1 MSNNPTDKLRNVCL
15 MSHGATGKTS
25 LTEAMLF
32 NAGASDRLGKV
43 IDGNTATDYDPEEIK
58 RKISISTSVAYC
70 EWKGT
75 KINIIDTPG
84 YFDFVGEVREGVRA
98 SDACVIP
105 VSAKSGNQAGV
116 ERAWSYAKEHN
127 IPKIIFI
134 NKVDEPNTNFFN
146 VLENLRG
153 VFGKSLAPF
162 MIPIISGESLM
173 GYVNVVEMKAFEC
186 QKEKLV
192 EIPIPNDLN
201 DEIKKIH
208 EMIVESVAES
218 DEELL
223 EKYLGGQEFTIAEVH
238 KGLRVGILSGDIA
251 PILCGSATM
260 NIGIEILLDS
270 IVDYFPAPQ
279 DRGVFIGEKPG
290 TAEQKVERKPLS
302 TESAAALVFKT
313 IADPF
318 VGKLSIFKVYSGTLK
333 ANSMIYNASQDKS
346 EKIGQL
352 MFLKGKKQIPTEK
365 VEAGDI
371 GAIPKLQFTLTGD
384 TLCEQ
389 ANAIILPRIEFPT
402 PEIFLAVEP
411 KTKGDEEKISSG
423 LHRLM
428 EEDLTIKLE
437 VNTETHQHLLHGMGE
452 QHLEVIVSKLK
463 SKFQT
468 DVNLV
473 EPKIPYRE
481 TIKKKVKAEGKH
493 KKQSGGHGQYGHVWI
508 EFEPGP
514 TEDLTF
520 VETIFGGSVPRQYI
534 PAVEKGLRESIPH
547 GVLAGYPVVNLKA
560 NLVDG
565 SYHDVDSS
573 EMAFKIAA
581 NLAFKKALSEASPVL
596 LEPIMR
602 VEVFVPEHY
611 MGDVIGDLNK
621 RRGRII
627 GMNPIGDGL
636 QKVEGEVPMAEMF
649 KYSTDLRSM
658 TQARGRFTLTFERY
672 EETPP
677 NISTK
682 VAEEYKKSRQQE
694 E

>member
-1 MSNNPTDKLRNVCL
+1 MSNNLTDKLRNVCL
-15 MSHGATGKTS
+15 MSHGGTGKTS
-25 LTEAMLF
+25 LAEAMLF
-32 NAGASDRLGKV
+32 NAGTSDRLGKV
-43 IDGNTATDYDPEEIK
+43 VDGNTTTDYDSEEIK

-98 SDACVIP
+98 ADACVIP

-116 ERAWSYAKEHN
+116 ERAWSYAKEHK
-127 IPKIIFI
+127 IPKIVFV
-134 NKVDEPNTNFFN
+134 NKLDEPNTNFFN
-146 VLENLRG
+146 VLEDLRG

-162 MIPIISGESLM
+162 MIPIISGETLT
-173 GYVNVVEMKAFEC
+173 GYVNVVDMKAFEC
-186 QKEKLV
+186 KKEKLT
-192 EIPIPNDLN
+192 EISIPNELSN
-201 DEIKKIH
+201 EIKKIH

-223 EKYLGGQEFTIAEVH
+223 EKYLGGQEFTIEEVH
-238 KGLRVGILSGDIA
+238 KGLREGILSGDIA
-251 PILCGSATM
+251 PVLCGSATA

-270 IVDYFPAPQ
+270 IVDYFPSPE
-279 DRGVFIGEKPG
+279 DRGMVIGEKPG
-290 TAEQKVERKPLS
+290 AAEQKVERKPLPA
-302 TESAAALVFKT
+302 EPAAALVFKT

-318 VGKLSIFKVYSGTLK
+318 VGKLSLFKVYSGTIK
-333 ANSMIYNASQDKS
+333 ANSTIYNASQDKS

-352 MFLKGKKQIPTEK
+352 IFLRGKKQISAEK

-384 TLCEQ
+384 TLCDQ
-389 ANAIILPRIEFPT
+389 ANPIILPRIDFPT

-411 KTKGDEEKISSG
+411 KAKGDEEKISTG

-428 EEDLTIKLE
+428 EEDSTIKLE
-437 VNTETHQHLLHGMGE
+437 VNIETHQHLLYGMGE

-468 DVNLV
+468 DVNLI

-481 TIKKKVKAEGKH
+481 TIRKKVKAEGKH

-520 VETIFGGSVPRQYI
+520 VETIFGGAVPRQYI
-534 PAVEKGLRESIPH
+534 PAVEKGLRESLPH
-547 GVLAGYPVVNLKA
+547 GVLAGFPVVNLKA

-621 RRGRII
+621 RRGRIL
-627 GMNPIGDGL
+627 GMNPTGDGL
-636 QKVEGEVPMAEMF
+636 QKVEGEVPLAEMF

-658 TQARGRFTLTFERY
+658 TQARGRFTLAFERY
-672 EETPP
+672 EEAPP
-677 NISTK
+677 NVTAK
-682 VAEEYKKSRQQE
+682 VVEEYKRNRQQE